1 MCSATASTRSARPC
15 DIAATRSSTRNMAL
29 AAHSGALRLALGA
42 VLVHLSSC
50 ATTTPRSAFVA
61 LRALGVAPRHAAISR
76 GTSIG
81 SRMAIG
87 ETFDKRPTNG
97 KTDRIK
103 NLLTQR
109 AVQTQLYTL
118 SFSGDLN
125 TFEFLECFKDHH
137 GLCDLH
143 DHGALKVG
151 WKEYLFDLI
160 QSKQHD
166 KVTKKTLYRGGSANN
181 PYLQDAAVSMEFT
194 TTIRPAILA
203 DNIMAL
209 RQDIAVEWLSDLK
222 LVAAENDELMRQ
234 HLAMVTE
241 MEDPAG
247 KLMYSS
253 LQLDDSSTP
262 LRKSNYDLL
271 CKMVT
276 EVAIQNTV
284 KEMSNRRSEEVA
296 ANWLQK
302 HMDTTAAPL
311 FARSEAAQ
319 HQRDVGKTFLQG
331 LLRETPKVVR
341 GTLRDADEVTL
352 VDPLDIA
359 ARIMAERQVPA
370 LTPNQPRTP
379 TQLTNP
385 RLVCTAGCLNPARI
399 STRGECGVST
409 VRGTVRDA
417 AEVEREDPL
426 DIAARIMAERQVSF
440 SPRSKAP

>member
-1 MCSATASTRSARPC
+1 
-15 DIAATRSSTRNMAL
+15 MAL

-160 QSKQHD
+160 QTYTPKPW
-166 KVTKKTLYRGGSANN
+166 TLDPERDECMSFTGRSRSGGRPLTPPPFVPMYRGWTRTVLVQ
-181 PYLQDAAVSMEFT
+181 PCILDPHPQHPFLQDAAVSMEFTTTTTPHFTIRHPVSGDAAVSMEFT

-271 CKMVT
+271 PPPPT
-276 EVAIQNTV
+276 E
-284 KEMSNRRSEEVA
+284 
-296 ANWLQK
+296 
-302 HMDTTAAPL
+302 
-311 FARSEAAQ
+311 
-319 HQRDVGKTFLQG
+319 G

-359 ARIMAERQVPA
+359 ARIMAERQVLADKWVKA
-370 LTPNQPRTP
+370 LEDIEDDHLSIR
-379 TQLTNP
+379 
-385 RLVCTAGCLNPARI
+385 RAIVESCFA
-399 STRGECGVST
+399 VSL
-409 VRGTVRDA
+409 A
-417 AEVEREDPL
+417 SFLPIIPMADPH
-426 DIAARIMAERQVSF
+426 D
-440 SPRSKAP
+440 